1 MLASTINDLYQILKL
16 WKTIPAQKKICLK
29 CSKKTVHFW
38 WFKKNIKKPRG
49 KNDKRFVEGKEYL
62 YRRLSVRECA
72 RIKTFPDTHIF
83 HYNSVADGY
92 KMIGNAVPVMLAYN
106 LAKKIRTD
114 LKDVKELN
122 VADIRQGNVVDL
134 SVGNSNVQ
142 DEENLVLI

>member
-1 MLASTINDLYQILKL
+1 
-16 WKTIPAQKKICLK
+16 
-29 CSKKTVHFW
+29 
-38 WFKKNIKKPRG
+38 
-49 KNDKRFVEGKEYL
+49 
-62 YRRLSVRECA
+62 
-72 RIKTFPDTHIF
+72 
-83 HYNSVADGY
+83 
-92 KMIGNAVPVMLAYN
+92 MIGNAVPVMLAYN